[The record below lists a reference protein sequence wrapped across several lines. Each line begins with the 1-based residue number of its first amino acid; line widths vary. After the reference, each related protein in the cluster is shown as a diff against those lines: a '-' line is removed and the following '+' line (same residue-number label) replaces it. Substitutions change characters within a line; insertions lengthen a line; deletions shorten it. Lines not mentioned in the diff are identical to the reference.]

1 MSSQY
6 EDLIK
11 ELKKDLASITRQK
24 KSKKPVVVG
33 SVGLAAL
40 LAVLIAWLMHQ
51 VPSAPV
57 INEDPPTFS

>member
-1 MSSQY
+1 MSNQY

-11 ELKKDLASITRQK
+11 ELKKDLASITGQK

-33 SVGLAAL
+33 SVGIAAL
-40 LAVLIAWLMHQ
+40 LAVLVVWLLHQ

-57 INEDPPTFS
+57 INENPPTFS